1 MKTSNTLIPLVIVVF
16 ILSSCVNRNNP
27 KKEQVKE
34 ALIAE
39 LNAEAIQTLEEI
51 PSIVVS
57 LYNIKRQKVDYIESL
72 PDLKR
77 FNLNGDRKSLS
88 LQFGMLTTAIAYEK
102 IIGNKTQ
109 IPELLSIYQDYARK
123 LNVDPMVIS
132 YFNAFLDSLS
142 GKVIDS
148 VLVVRYKEEWR
159 KNQREIVQKLKE
171 LDEAFLVY
179 YTLGVFTEVSYYK
192 TLLIDPK
199 KHDPSETMGTRPSK
213 TPTFIFITQLYD
225 TRYGDYART
234 LKPMVDILMN
244 ADYTKTFTSDQ
255 KRKIIDES
263 VKKARE
269 QAFE

>member
-1 MKTSNTLIPLVIVVF
+1 MKTCNKLILLVIVLF
-16 ILSSCVNRNNP
+16 LLSSCVNRNNQE
-27 KKEQVKE
+27 KEQLKE
-34 ALIAE
+34 EFIAE
-39 LNAEAIQTLEEI
+39 LNAEAIQTLEEV

-57 LYNIKRQKVDYIESL
+57 LSNIKRQKVDYIDSL

-88 LQFGMLTTAIAYEK
+88 LQFGMLTTAIAYKK

-109 IPELLSIYQDYARK
+109 IPELLSLYQDYARK
-123 LNVDPMVIS
+123 LNVDPMIIG

-142 GKVIDS
+142 GKEIDTA
-148 VLVVRYKEEWR
+148 LVVRYTDEWR
-159 KNQREIVQKLKE
+159 INQREIVQKLKE

-192 TLLIDPK
+192 TFLTDPK
-199 KHDPSETMGTRPSK
+199 TFNPSAPIEIQPSK
-213 TPTFIFITQLYD
+213 NLTFKFITQLYD

-234 LKPMVDILMN
+234 LQPMVDILMN
-244 ADYTKTFTSDQ
+244 ADYTKTFTPDQ

-263 VKKARE
+263 VRKARE